1 MSLILLYANILCW
14 WRRVLSRRAS
24 KCSARSMSHSTID
37 INNTEFSSSTTS
49 TILMQVQMSDVARLA
64 TPLPFEPL
72 LWSFRVHLLWSY
84 PPPVLHVPWM
94 VVPMQSPNQLLC
106 FFLIVHIGAL
116 SSPILSIPSSF
127 CSIMFCPDDYLH
139 SIRCPHFENRLSSCV
154 RFSPGLSPC
163 IAQCHSVVSLLSLYF
178 CLVVLL
184 EVVSSEA
191 SLELERWELRRMRG
205 LVIPAVRKRAVES
218 CGRQFQAEEPTYRQK

>member
-72 LWSFRVHLLWSY
+72 LWSFRVSIFSDPIRLLSSMFLGWSY
-84 PPPVLHVPWM
+84 PITQSTPLFLSNCSYRRSFISNSLNTFFILFHYVLSRWLSPFYSMSTFRKPPVFLCPLFSWLKSMHSTVPQCRIITFFIFLFSR
-94 VVPMQSPNQLLC
+94 PLGSCLLWG
-106 FFLIVHIGAL
+106 VSGTGKMRAKKDE
-116 SSPILSIPSSF
+116 SVS
-127 CSIMFCPDDYLH
+127 
-139 SIRCPHFENRLSSCV
+139 NSSC
-154 RFSPGLSPC
+154 
-163 IAQCHSVVSLLSLYF
+163 AQK
-178 CLVVLL
+178 
-184 EVVSSEA
+184 
-191 SLELERWELRRMRG
+191 G
-205 LVIPAVRKRAVES
+205 